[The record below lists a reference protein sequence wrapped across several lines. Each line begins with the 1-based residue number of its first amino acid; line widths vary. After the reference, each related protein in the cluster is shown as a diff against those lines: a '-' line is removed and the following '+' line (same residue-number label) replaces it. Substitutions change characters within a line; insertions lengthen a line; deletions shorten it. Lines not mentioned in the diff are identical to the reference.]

1 VSVTGGDNGLL
12 GVWPQAPFNNP
23 AALYWLVLA
32 LVAGGLALLRML
44 VFSPFGYALRAT
56 RDSTLRAES
65 IGVDRMRVQWAS
77 FVIAGFFAGLAGAL
91 YAFFKGSVFPDN
103 LAIPLSVD
111 GLVAVLLGGVGSVS
125 GAVLGAGF
133 FKSLSIWLVSNT
145 DYSRLALGAVIVA
158 LVVAFP
164 GGIMGLFER
173 FRETRAARAEDAP

>member
-1 VSVTGGDNGLL
+1 
-12 GVWPQAPFNNP
+12 
-23 AALYWLVLA
+23 
-32 LVAGGLALLRML
+32 
-44 VFSPFGYALRAT
+44 
-56 RDSTLRAES
+56 LRAES